1 MPRRQHAAGNSG
13 MADILG
19 LSKGEQ
25 NALVKTYNQQKKNT
39 PDKVKPDQLLKDV
52 NDALAA
58 LRKCE
63 DEKCPKPEKPAEKKD
78 EKKDDETKVVEEHW
92 PGFTSCQ
99 ETSSPKPRSKKPSTG
114 ARA

>member
-1 MPRRQHAAGNSG
+1 

-92 PGFTSCQ
+92 PGFT
-99 ETSSPKPRSKKPSTG
+99 ELPGNVESKAEIKKNRRLVQG
-114 ARA
+114 HNVAYML